1 MRWMSYFWVGMAVAA
16 MLLKWG
22 DAAFYGACIMAAI
35 YSVGAEIL
43 NRLPTNERTTRG

>member
-1 MRWMSYFWVGMAVAA
+1 MGYMPYIWAGIALVA
-16 MLLKWG
+16 MLREWS

-43 NRLPTNERTTRG
+43 DRLPTNERTTRG